1 MGRISYAALLILR
14 CGGKEREAKKK
25 EWEELNG
32 ERGCGLCKE
41 QDKFFLNSIYK
52 VKLVDLKKKGRLA
65 KWGCHAHLAQ
75 PQI

>member
-25 EWEELNG
+25 EWEELNV

-41 QDKFFLNSIYK
+41 QDKFFLNSIQGETRGPE
-52 VKLVDLKKKGRLA
+52 KKGTFS
-65 KWGCHAHLAQ
+65 
-75 PQI
+75 